1 MKILLFGGTTEGR
14 ELARELVSLGHTVTL
29 CVATKLGEAV
39 MNGCQDPCTDTV
51 IRSAESSCSVTEAPS
66 AVPEPVPGHIEI
78 LAGRKDG
85 AQMEAL
91 IRSGSFDLCVDATHP
106 YAVLASRTISEACG
120 HTGLPYLR
128 YVREESPD
136 RWKDLPGL
144 ITAESA
150 KDAADILSGRA
161 FGRDRILLTTGAK
174 EAEAYAD
181 LDMSR
186 LFIRILPSEE
196 SRRACLR
203 AGFPEDHIV
212 SAMGP
217 FSEEENLRLMR
228 QLQITLL
235 VTKESGRAGGFPE
248 KLAAARRLGVRVLV
262 IRRPSETGMGKEELM
277 GAIHDYN
284 TDRNRL
290 RQ

>member
-14 ELARELVSLGHTVTL
+14 ELSEELACQGHDVTL

-39 MNGCQDPCTDTV
+39 MTGHPVPATDTLNHQQP
-51 IRSAESSCSVTEAPS
+51 STYSCAEMPPA
-66 AVPEPVPGHIEI
+66 ALKQVPERIRI
-78 LAGRKDG
+78 LTGRKDE
-85 AQMEAL
+85 AQMETL
-91 IRSGSFDLCVDATHP
+91 IRSGSYDLCVDATHP
-106 YAVLASRTISEACG
+106 YAVLASKSISGACRR
-120 HTGLPYLR
+120 TGLPYLR
-128 YVREESPD
+128 YLREEAPAA
-136 RWKDLPGL
+136 WKDFPGL
-144 ITAESA
+144 ITADSA
-150 KDAADILSGRA
+150 GDAADILSGADFRN
-161 FGRDRILLTTGAK
+161 DRILLTTGSK
-174 EAEAYAD
+174 EAGAYAR
-181 LDMSR
+181 LDMGR
-186 LFIRILPSEE
+186 LYIRILPSAE
-196 SRRACLR
+196 SRRICLQ
-203 AGFPEDHIV
+203 AGFAEDHII

-248 KLAAARRLGVRVLV
+248 KLSAARRLGVRVLV
-262 IRRPSETGMGKEELM
+262 IRRPPETGMRKEELM

>member
-14 ELARELVSLGHTVTL
+14 EMAIELVSLGHTVTL

-39 MNGCQDPCTDTV
+39 MDGCQDPCTDTV
-51 IRSAESSCSVTEAPS
+51 IRSAESSCSVTEVPS
-66 AVPEPVPGHIEI
+66 AVPEQVPGHIEI

-91 IRSGSFDLCVDATHP
+91 IRSGSYDLCVDATHP
-106 YAVLASRTISEACG
+106 YAVLASKSISGACRR
-120 HTGLPYLR
+120 TGLPYLR
-128 YVREESPD
+128 YLREEAPAA
-136 RWKDLPGL
+136 WKDFPGL
-144 ITAESA
+144 ITADSA
-150 KDAADILSGRA
+150 GDAADILSGADFRN
-161 FGRDRILLTTGAK
+161 DRILLTTGAK
-174 EAEAYAD
+174 EAGAYAG
-181 LDMSR
+181 LDMGR
-186 LFIRILPSEE
+186 LYIRILPSAE
-196 SRRACLR
+196 SRRICLQ
-203 AGFPEDHIV
+203 AGFAEDHII

-228 QLQITLL
+228 QLKITLL

-248 KLAAARRLGVRVLV
+248 KLSAARRLGVRVLV

-290 RQ
+290 RP

>member
-1 MKILLFGGTTEGR
+1 M
-14 ELARELVSLGHTVTL
+14 
-29 CVATKLGEAV
+29 
-39 MNGCQDPCTDTV
+39 
-51 IRSAESSCSVTEAPS
+51 
-66 AVPEPVPGHIEI
+66 
-78 LAGRKDG
+78 
-85 AQMEAL
+85 
-91 IRSGSFDLCVDATHP
+91 
-106 YAVLASRTISEACG
+106 
-120 HTGLPYLR
+120 R

-150 KDAADILSGRA
+150 KDAADILSGRP
-161 FGRDRILLTTGAK
+161 FGSDRILLTTGAK

-262 IRRPSETGMGKEELM
+262 IRRPTETGMGKEELM

-290 RQ
+290 RP

>member
-1 MKILLFGGTTEGR
+1 M
-14 ELARELVSLGHTVTL
+14 
-29 CVATKLGEAV
+29 
-39 MNGCQDPCTDTV
+39 
-51 IRSAESSCSVTEAPS
+51 
-66 AVPEPVPGHIEI
+66 
-78 LAGRKDG
+78 
-85 AQMEAL
+85 
-91 IRSGSFDLCVDATHP
+91 
-106 YAVLASRTISEACG
+106 
-120 HTGLPYLR
+120 
-128 YVREESPD
+128 
-136 RWKDLPGL
+136 LPGPFPKHAD
-144 ITAESA
+144 IPDCRSA
-150 KDAADILSGRA
+150 KDAADILSGRP
-161 FGRDRILLTTGAK
+161 FGSDRILLTTGAK

-290 RQ
+290 RP